1 MKKLFPLIALALVVE
16 GCSFTRATPAPVVN
30 VTAPT
35 AVPKASANSTAGGVN
50 DSGTTVN
57 KVDVNDDG
65 IVVNTTGTPDKP
77 TSKINNKPVSKPATV
92 APADTTA
99 GAETAATAGAA
110 ASAGFATIGGVKW
123 QTPTAGVIIT
133 PYSAALKGVDVS
145 GKSGQPIV
153 AAAAGKVVYSGNGL
167 KGYGNLI
174 IIKHADN
181 YLSAYSHNRVNLV
194 QEGDSVKQGQ
204 KIAELGSTESNKPML
219 HFELRKNGKPL
230 NPSAIFTGGE

>member
-30 VTAPT
+30 VTAP
-35 AVPKASANSTAGGVN
+35 AVAPKAATNSAAAGVN
-50 DSGTTVN
+50 GSGTTVN

-65 IVVNTTGTPDKP
+65 IVVNTSGTPDKP
-77 TSKINNKPVSKPATV
+77 TSKINKPATNKSATV

-99 GAETAATAGAA
+99 GAETAATAGVV
-110 ASAGFATIGGVKW
+110 AGSGFVTIGGVKW
-123 QTPTAGVIIT
+123 QTPTTGNIIT
-133 PYSAALKGVDVS
+133 PYSVALKGVDVS
-145 GKSGQPIV
+145 GKSGQSIV

-181 YLSAYSHNRVNLV
+181 YLTAYSHNRVNLV

-230 NPSAIFTGGE
+230 NPSPIFNGGE

>member
-35 AVPKASANSTAGGVN
+35 AVPKASANSTAGVN

-77 TSKINNKPVSKPATV
+77 TSKMNSPTKQPAAV
-92 APADTTA
+92 APAGTNT
-99 GAETAATAGAA
+99 GVETAATSAA
-110 ASAGFATIGGVKW
+110 VASAGFATIGGVKW
-123 QTPTAGVIIT
+123 QTPTAGNIIT

-181 YLSAYSHNRVNLV
+181 YLTAYSHNRVNLV

-204 KIAELGSTESNKPML
+204 KIAELGSTESNKPIL

-230 NPSAIFTGGE
+230 NPSPIFNGGE